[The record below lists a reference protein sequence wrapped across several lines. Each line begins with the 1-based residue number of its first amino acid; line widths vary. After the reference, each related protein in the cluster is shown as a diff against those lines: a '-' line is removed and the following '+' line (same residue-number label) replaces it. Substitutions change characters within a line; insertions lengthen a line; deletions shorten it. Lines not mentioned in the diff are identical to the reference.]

1 MKFAFVHCTKKG
13 VVLCLAPIIGEEFN
27 EMPGAGF

>member
-13 VVLCLAPIIGEEFN
+13 VVLCLPPFIGEEFN
-27 EMPGAGF
+27 EMPGF